1 MVKIGDKILQ
11 SSIQESS
18 AIFFFFFLSVD
29 RAKQVPL
36 ADCLSGTTTILRS
49 LKKNINLQVIP
60 KDKQEFRDLLKGWL
74 VDYNYLF
81 I

>member
-18 AIFFFFFLSVD
+18 AIFFFVSWQSETGSIGKLFVRYHYYIKVF
-29 RAKQVPL
+29 
-36 ADCLSGTTTILRS
+36 
-49 LKKNINLQVIP
+49 KKNINLQVIP
-60 KDKQEFRDLLKGWL
+60 KDTQEFRDLLKGWL

>member
-18 AIFFFFFLSVD
+18 AIFFFLSVD

>member
-18 AIFFFFFLSVD
+18 AIFFFLSVD
-29 RAKQVPL
+29 RAKQDPL
-36 ADCLSGTTTILRS
+36 ANCLSGTTTILRS